1 MKKYISTFT
10 LVLLVVGCF
19 AQNNPSN
26 SILVRHD
33 TTLLK
38 ATECEWIIKSLPK
51 NNPSFTSEIGKSV
64 PEIILHTIQNGKLKA
79 IDPESNKPIPAKEIF
94 TWQMPRDTVVAF
106 DETGNSQN
114 KVVQALRSPDDITQ
128 IRIYQDWYF
137 DITTS
142 KFQSVVKWIELMEE
156 VHTSSGIFIGYKPL
170 CRIYY

>member
-10 LVLLVVGCF
+10 LLILVVGCF
-19 AQNNPSN
+19 AQNNPSS

-51 NNPSFTSEIGKSV
+51 NNPLFTSEIGKPV
-64 PEIILHTIQNGKLKA
+64 PEIIFQAIQKGKLKA
-79 IDPESNKPIPAKEIF
+79 IDPESNRPIPAKEIF
-94 TWQMPRDTVVAF
+94 TWQMPRDTVMAY
-106 DETGNSQN
+106 DDAGNSQY
-114 KVVQALRSPDDITQ
+114 KVVQPLRSPDDITQ

-142 KFQSVVKWIELMEE
+142 RFQSVIKWIELLED
-156 VHTSSGIFIGYKPL
+156 VHTSSGIFVGYKPL